1 MTDHFSQ
8 LSAVEFLYSEVRAGI
23 LRGEYKPGSVLR
35 QEDIARKFQVS
46 RVPLREAFSKLDAEG
61 FLALRPRRGY
71 AVISLNPD
79 EIEEIFDLRMVIES
93 HAGQIATVRRNESDV
108 EAVNRII
115 ATMEALDA
123 AAADYFTRWCDLNR
137 EFHERL
143 IKPCARERLLK
154 LLMQLRDIV
163 EPYIRLE
170 MTMTGHSR
178 DADVDHREIAAA
190 FAAGNAALVGSLCAS
205 HCGRTAVRL
214 LGAIKSGKMQADGAD
229 RRGVERA
236 AGVRRSRKNG

>member
-1 MTDHFSQ
+1 MTYQFPQ
-8 LSAVEFLYSEVRAGI
+8 LSVVEFLYSEIRAGI

-35 QEDIARKFQVS
+35 QEDIARRFQVS

-71 AVISLNPD
+71 AVISLNPG

-93 HAGQIATVRRNESDV
+93 HAGQIATTHRTEADV
-108 EAVNRII
+108 ADVNRIL
-115 ATMEALDA
+115 ARMEGLDA
-123 AAADYFTRWCDLNR
+123 AAPDYFTQWCDLNR

-143 IKPCARERLLK
+143 IKPCARVRLLK

-178 DADVDHREIAAA
+178 DADTDHREIAAA
-190 FAAGNAALVGSLCAS
+190 FADGNPALVGSLCAS
-205 HCGRTAVRL
+205 HCGRTAARL
-214 LGAIKSGKMQADGAD
+214 LRAINSGKLQLNGGDAGQANGRRARRDG
-229 RRGVERA
+229 
-236 AGVRRSRKNG
+236 